1 MLLRRLWKR
10 STTSSTA
17 IWNKRNYLVRNKHD
31 VQEEERMN
39 VRECYE
45 IMNADY
51 EDVKRRF
58 LSDSRIRRFSLLFL
72 QDGSM
77 NDLRAAME
85 QRDCEKAFQAAHT
98 LKGICL
104 NLGFTGLFAP
114 VNRITEMLRAG
125 DYESA
130 SGELGAVEDQYDTTI
145 KGLRE
150 LEQL

>member
-1 MLLRRLWKR
+1 
-10 STTSSTA
+10 
-17 IWNKRNYLVRNKHD
+17 
-31 VQEEERMN
+31 MN
-39 VRECYE
+39 VKECYE

-58 LSDSRIRRFSLLFL
+58 LSDSRIRRFALLFL
-72 QDGSM
+72 RDNSM
-77 NDLRAAME
+77 NDLRAAMQE
-85 QRDCEKAFQAAHT
+85 RESEKAFQAAHT

-104 NLGFTGLFAP
+104 NLGFTGLYAP

-130 SGELGAVEDQYDTTI
+130 SEELEAVEDQYDATI

>member
-1 MLLRRLWKR
+1 
-10 STTSSTA
+10 
-17 IWNKRNYLVRNKHD
+17 
-31 VQEEERMN
+31 MN
-39 VRECYE
+39 AKECYE

-58 LSDSRIRRFSLLFL
+58 LSDSRIRRFALLFL
-72 QDGSM
+72 EDSSM
-77 NDLRAAME
+77 KDLSAAME
-85 QRDCEKAFQAAHT
+85 EEDCEKAFQAAHT

-130 SGELGAVEDQYDTTI
+130 SEELAAVEDQYETTM